1 MSKPESQS
9 GSQARFQADSG
20 LLPDLCGNTSLIGLI
35 LAGELLALALTLIQ
49 TPLMYFS
56 WEIFGYLSLLI
67 QWIVLL
73 SAWGL
78 CHFAHYLSRF
88 SMVMAGALA
97 YGYTLLVS
105 LVVLV
110 TAWWLIKG
118 TLLELIKWLL
128 LAAIFTGLLLR
139 YLYLQQQLRRQQQA
153 ELNARIQALHAR
165 IRPHFLFNAMNAVVS
180 LIPVKPDLAERVV
193 EDLCQLFRV
202 SLQESTLVSL
212 DKEIEL
218 CRNYIAI
225 EQVRLGERLSVQW
238 HCEHS
243 SEDGET
249 LVPSLILQPL
259 LENAIAHGIQRLTA
273 GGVVHIQSRLEGNS
287 IVVVVINP
295 IPDPADKG
303 TDNLPDMKNN
313 HMALDNIRHRLQAH
327 YGDKATIETV
337 EQTAQQITTDETK
350 QETEVGGRYTVT
362 LTLPKMNEA

>member
-1 MSKPESQS
+1 MSKPDTQS
-9 GSQARFQADSG
+9 GSEAEFQPDAG
-20 LLPDLCGNTSLIGLI
+20 LLPDLCSNTSLIGLI
-35 LAGELLALALTLIQ
+35 VAGELLALALTLIQ

-56 WEIFGYLSLLI
+56 WETFGYLSLLI

-78 CHFAHYLSRF
+78 CHFARYLSRF
-88 SMVMAGALA
+88 STVMAGAIA

-105 LVVLV
+105 LVILV

-118 TLLELIKWLL
+118 AILELLKWIL

-153 ELNARIQALHAR
+153 ELNAR

-225 EQVRLGERLSVQW
+225 EQVRLGERLTVQ
-238 HCEHS
+238 
-243 SEDGET
+243 
-249 LVPSLILQPL
+249 
-259 LENAIAHGIQRLTA
+259 
-273 GGVVHIQSRLEGNS
+273 
-287 IVVVVINP
+287 
-295 IPDPADKG
+295 
-303 TDNLPDMKNN
+303 
-313 HMALDNIRHRLQAH
+313 
-327 YGDKATIETV
+327 
-337 EQTAQQITTDETK
+337 
-350 QETEVGGRYTVT
+350 
-362 LTLPKMNEA
+362 